1 LHNKFIKI
9 RSRPLSKAKNQN
21 NIAEHSFYDDT
32 VPVLQLVMEFLAV
45 AMEMGAGLST
55 HEAAMM
61 SRSLD
66 GRSLDGEY
74 ESLRREL
81 REVFRIDPLHL
92 RRVSNQSNKYKDVS
106 TYIRCSIV

>member
-45 AMEMGAGLST
+45 AMEMGAGLAT

-66 GRSLDGEY
+66 GEY
-74 ESLRREL
+74 GSLRREL
-81 REVFRIDPLHL
+81 RGVFRIDPLHL

-106 TYIRCSIV
+106 TYIRCSIL